1 MATRRE
7 LMAGAG
13 GAITAT
19 LFSACAKKTG
29 SAAYGFGD
37 MDGVE
42 TAARIKAQ
50 DFTAAEALEAA
61 IARAEKVEGDI
72 NAIAFKTYSSAQA
85 ASQKPLTGPFAG
97 VPTFIKDA
105 EEVAGERTGFGSRAF
120 PGYKSTTQSPF
131 IDSVFG
137 LGVVSLGKSALP
149 EFGLTATT
157 ESTAKGATR
166 NPWNLEHST
175 GGSSGGAAALVAARV
190 TPFAHGSDGGGSIR
204 IPAACCGLVGLKSS
218 RGRYAQGRKEAGPFE
233 IIVGGALTRTVR
245 DTAAICAALEASS
258 VASLPPVGV
267 VAGPASRR
275 LRIGLA
281 LRGINEQ
288 PIDKDVETATLG
300 VAARLREL
308 GHEVIDIAFPATAQL
323 RDDFTLYWAHAAARA
338 LEFWEKSTGL
348 SRNGLA
354 FEKLTLG
361 LGKHFE
367 DNAGKFDDAVKRLVA
382 SGDQYAALFERI
394 DATLTPVV
402 ATPPPPIGYFGP
414 KLDYDEH
421 MARLQHYVAFT
432 SLWNVNGAP
441 SISLP
446 LSMSSDGLPIGA
458 MFGARMSDER
468 TLLEL
473 SYELEEAM
481 PWKDRKPAVTA

>member
-1 MATRRE
+1 
-7 LMAGAG
+7 MAGAG
-13 GAITAT
+13 GAVAAS
-19 LFSACAKKTG
+19 FFAACAKNVAGAG
-29 SAAYGFGD
+29 SEIGD

-42 TAARIKAQ
+42 MAARLRAG
-50 DFTAAEALEAA
+50 DFTSTEAIEAA
-61 IARAEKVEGDI
+61 IARAERVERDL
-72 NAIAFKTYSSAQA
+72 NAIAFKSYASARKA
-85 ASQKPLTGPFAG
+85 AQQSLGGPFAG

-105 EEVAGERTGFGSRAF
+105 EEVTGEPAGFGSRGF
-120 PGYKSTTQSPF
+120 PGYKSKSQTPF
-131 IDSVFG
+131 IDSIFA
-137 LGVVSLGKSALP
+137 LGVVSLGKSTLP
-149 EFGLTATT
+149 EFGFTATT
-157 ESTAKGATR
+157 ESSAKGATR
-166 NPWNLEHST
+166 NPWNTDHST

-204 IPAACCGLVGLKSS
+204 IPASCCGLVGLKSS
-218 RGRYAQGRKEAGPFE
+218 RGRYAQGRKEAGSFE

-245 DTAAICAALEASS
+245 DTAAICAALAASG

-281 LRGINEQ
+281 LKGINEQ
-288 PIDKDVETATLG
+288 PVDKDVETATLG

-348 SRNGLA
+348 TRNGLA

-367 DNAGKFDDAVKRLVA
+367 DNAGRFDDAVKRLVA

-458 MFGARMSDER
+458 MFGARMGDER